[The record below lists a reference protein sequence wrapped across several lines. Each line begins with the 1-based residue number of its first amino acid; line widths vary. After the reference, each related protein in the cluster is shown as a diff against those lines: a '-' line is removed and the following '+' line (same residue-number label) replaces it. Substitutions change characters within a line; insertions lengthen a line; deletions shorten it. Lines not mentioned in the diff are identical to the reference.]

1 MNTTKEEFVKFG
13 IIGGASTIINY
24 LVFVLLLYFFN
35 LNFILASA
43 LGYLAGVAFGFF
55 FNKKITFNSIGKTS
69 NEAIKYLTVYTFSLF
84 LGLSTLKIFVQSY
97 SLSPEI
103 ANIIV
108 ISITTI
114 TNFFGSK
121 FFAFKEIK
129 LPEIF
134 KNKFFVG
141 ILALKIFFAFFFAS
155 NYMTLGTIPFTDY
168 FVSSGFSN
176 PYQHFFELEQFKAFP
191 YSTTMLFFVSF
202 PAFIFSFL
210 PEQIIQSLFIKVFL
224 AKIPLLL
231 ADLGIFWILI
241 KLLKTKEKEVILYY
255 WASPIIFY
263 ISYFHGQLDAIPTF
277 LLVLATYLLLTEK
290 YLKSAIV
297 LGLALGAKANI
308 FIAIPLIFLYLWR
321 NKQGANKIIQYFSL
335 TILVNALLILPFIF
349 STGYQK
355 LVVNAAE
362 QSRIFLLQAPLGESG
377 ITLFIVPLVLILFF
391 MRMAYFRKINQD
403 ALMMEFAIAF
413 TILVTLVEPQPGW
426 FFWAIPFLAYFFI
439 KDKYISK
446 KNYWLINIFF
456 ILHFIVFNKNS
467 DIFQSFQLISKS
479 FSETQNIYSTLNN
492 MGINVD
498 FISSIVF
505 TIFVGIMI
513 ANIYFV
519 YNFGLIA
526 NLRYKRTGLRI
537 GIAGD
542 SGSGK
547 SHTNKII
554 EDLVGTKNLTALEGD
569 DLHKWER
576 TSEKW
581 EKLTHLNPK
590 SNFLQQE
597 ISNII
602 GIEESKKVTRKQY
615 DHATG
620 TFTKENIVWPTK
632 FILLSGLHSFYLTKL
647 RQMLDIKVFLDPD
660 TTLKMHWKIRRD
672 THERGH
678 LKEKILESIKSREKD
693 YKKFLE
699 PQKQFAQVIIGYSPK
714 VKIKNIG
721 DEKEKLETEL
731 NISVDNNFNSHDL
744 LEQLENVET
753 LNSGVE
759 YNDDLR
765 TQTMKFSG
773 EIAPDNVAR
782 IAYALVPNLEEVLEN
797 RNPKWR
803 QNLDGITQLILLIE
817 ISEKM
822 QERIRGE
829 EN

>member
-176 PYQHFFELEQFKAFP
+176 PYQHFFVLEQF
-191 YSTTMLFFVSF
+191 
-202 PAFIFSFL
+202 
-210 PEQIIQSLFIKVFL
+210 
-224 AKIPLLL
+224 
-231 ADLGIFWILI
+231 
-241 KLLKTKEKEVILYY
+241 KTKEKEVILYY

-699 PQKQFAQVIIGYSPK
+699 PQKQFVQVIIGYSPK